1 MKKTFYLL
9 TLLLF
14 FACNREK
21 EKEEDTATAFRT
33 VIVYIAGDNDLS
45 NDALNDIEE
54 MKRGYSEAG
63 VNLIVF
69 ADLQGKAPE
78 IMKIGKNSA
87 ETVLRYSEFNS
98 AEAAQVQRTLND
110 IVTMYPAASYGLVLW
125 SHATSWLPAGVRLR
139 SFGQDSDKQ
148 MNIAELAAALPVHFD
163 FILFDACLMGAVEVA
178 CELKNKANWLIA
190 SSTETIYEGFPYDEI
205 AVATN

>member
-1 MKKTFYLL
+1 MKKNFYILIIFYL
-9 TLLLF
+9 F
-14 FACNREK
+14 VSCEK
-21 EKEEDTATAFRT
+21 ENRTDEPLPAFRT

-45 NDALNDIEE
+45 DDALNDIEE

-69 ADLQGKAPE
+69 ADLQGQAPE
-78 IMKIGKNSA
+78 ILKIGKNSA
-87 ETVLRYSEFNS
+87 EIVLRYPEFNS

-178 CELKNKANWLIA
+178 C
-190 SSTETIYEGFPYDEI
+190 
-205 AVATN
+205 